1 MFTILLAEN
10 LDKNK
15 YDVTI
20 GIPIDGP
27 ITDYLTEHRIKYYI
41 FNNKN
46 TGKHTWSGMKDL
58 YSYIAKNKF
67 DIIHAQAGIVP
78 CVIGKI
84 LKTSLLIEHRHGLD
98 FTSVALDNMSFQ
110 KLQYEKLKKYFSD
123 YAVTVCNVDRNVLI
137 KKFGFKDKKVVT
149 VYNGIKHS
157 EVINKKKASGKKII
171 GTIGRLTYQK
181 GQEFFIEAARNLLKE
196 GFDFEFHIYGDGE
209 KRIEYEKLIID
220 YGLEKSVFLKGYT
233 KDVLSVLRTFDL
245 FVLTSRY
252 EGIPYVIL
260 EAMSMN
266 IPIVTTDVGGISEVI
281 KNKINGLL
289 AENGNVSDISEK
301 IIYIM
306 ENDELRIQ
314 FIDKARKDFEE
325 KFLIEN
331 TVSQIEKI
339 YEMK

>member
-1 MFTILLAEN
+1 
-10 LDKNK
+10 
-15 YDVTI
+15 
-20 GIPIDGP
+20 
-27 ITDYLTEHRIKYYI
+27 
-41 FNNKN
+41 
-46 TGKHTWSGMKDL
+46 
-58 YSYIAKNKF
+58 
-67 DIIHAQAGIVP
+67 
-78 CVIGKI
+78 
-84 LKTSLLIEHRHGLD
+84 
-98 FTSVALDNMSFQ
+98 
-110 KLQYEKLKKYFSD
+110 
-123 YAVTVCNVDRNVLI
+123 
-137 KKFGFKDKKVVT
+137 
-149 VYNGIKHS
+149 
-157 EVINKKKASGKKII
+157 
-171 GTIGRLTYQK
+171 
-181 GQEFFIEAARNLLKE
+181 
-196 GFDFEFHIYGDGE
+196 FHIYGDGE
-209 KRIEYEKLIID
+209 KRIEFEKLIID